1 MIHSER
7 VKAESVKMEAPTS
20 AEDKHIGQDRPKS
33 SRSNVVG
40 MWKKREEA
48 MKAMNAKSKEKAK
61 DIQCEEKKESSN
73 QEIEHDFVQEDEPWV
88 AFPPMNSKT
97 VGSETNAPKPV
108 IDTNRDENLEDN
120 KGTAVASSP
129 PRRSNIRDSWKKRAA
144 NNPSPQ
150 MSQPSPTIDKSA
162 DMHPRTTASENNA
175 AAFDELKSKWK
186 KFGVQKEDNP
196 TAGSDTNV
204 KAENEVKEKS
214 EESPSPSRDSID
226 NEKTSASPY
235 SSRATT
241 IASRRMMG
249 SKRFRSKYA
258 RKAPNSPDE
267 TSGITKAASA
277 DPVSPSHSAPF
288 VKKAASASFS
298 LDETV
303 QSDVGKDSEAGPSF
317 VPMHTAASTGS
328 PKDSMQ
334 SPGSISKDIP
344 IPLRNSPSR
353 QDNVSEVGSGTS
365 GISSLSS
372 RAHRK
377 LRDIRMKNQTR
388 KEEDENNSKEITTNQ
403 SNESGASMP
412 MDESADFNKSK
423 QSVTE
428 NARPLHVVVMDVKE
442 MVPDEFVSENNANL
456 QSFKTAYDK
465 TGFVQIANDMREEAS
480 SLFASGILNEG
491 VQTAIDTLGLGDI
504 FQTKSPKK
512 VSRRAPSPVE
522 EVAIEVEYVADT
534 D

>member
-7 VKAESVKMEAPTS
+7 VKAESVKMEELPS
-20 AEDKHIGQDRPKS
+20 AEDKHKGQDRPKS

-61 DIQCEEKKESSN
+61 DIQFEEKKESSN
-73 QEIEHDFVQEDEPWV
+73 QEIQQDFLQDDEPWV
-88 AFPPMNSKT
+88 AFPPMDSKP
-97 VGSETNAPKPV
+97 VVSETNAPKPV
-108 IDTNRDENLEDN
+108 IDTNRDEKVEGN

-129 PRRSNIRDSWKKRAA
+129 PRRSNIRDSWKKRTA
-144 NNPSPQ
+144 NNPSPKL
-150 MSQPSPTIDKSA
+150 SQPSPTIDKSA
-162 DMHPRTTASENNA
+162 DTRRTASENN

-196 TAGSDTNV
+196 TAESDTNV
-204 KAENEVKEKS
+204 TTEKEVKEKS
-214 EESPSPSRDSID
+214 EESPSPSRESIN

-235 SSRATT
+235 SSRATA

-258 RKAPNSPDE
+258 RKSPNSPDE
-267 TSGITKAASA
+267 TAAITKAASA
-277 DPVSPSHSAPF
+277 DPVSPSHSVPS
-288 VKKAASASFS
+288 VRKAASASFS

-303 QSDVGKDSEAGPSF
+303 GKDSEAGHSF
-317 VPMHTAASTGS
+317 VPIHTAAS
-328 PKDSMQ
+328 KESMQ

-353 QDNVSEVGSGTS
+353 QDNASEVGSGTS

-388 KEEDENNSKEITTNQ
+388 KEEDENNSKEITTNV

-423 QSVTE
+423 QLATE

-456 QSFKTAYDK
+456 QSFKSAYDK